1 MEIIVFMSWVLSVA
15 VFMLL
20 SYLTKGQSVWKRFNS
35 KHHILPV
42 WEDKRSRDFLNY
54 NTFEWE
60 TFALFMN
67 EICCVTYFV
76 FITMKRDEYPNVKDT
91 EMLVYCYSVHILSL
105 FALGYSAN
113 VD

>member
-1 MEIIVFMSWVLSVA
+1 MEIVTFLSWVFSVA

-20 SYLTKGQSVWKRFNS
+20 SYVTKGQSVWKRFNS

-54 NTFEWE
+54 NTFEWI

-67 EICCVTYFV
+67 E
-76 FITMKRDEYPNVKDT
+76 
-91 EMLVYCYSVHILSL
+91 L
-105 FALGYSAN
+105 
-113 VD
+113 